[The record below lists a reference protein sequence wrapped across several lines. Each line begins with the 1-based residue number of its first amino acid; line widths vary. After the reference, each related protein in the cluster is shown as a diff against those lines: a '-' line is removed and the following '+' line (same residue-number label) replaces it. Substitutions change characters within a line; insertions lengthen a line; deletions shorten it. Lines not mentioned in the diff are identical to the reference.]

1 MADSINLKIT
11 TPEHVVFE
19 GQVDEVV
26 LPTEMGEIG
35 ILPHHIPMVALLKAG
50 EVRVRQGHKSLSL
63 AVSGGFIEVQ
73 PKQVIVLADTAEH
86 AADID
91 EERAEEA
98 RKRAE
103 EIAKTKRVD
112 AEDYAHVAANLE
124 KELARLRV
132 VRKHRTHHQTR
143 AETIQ

>member
-11 TPEHVVFE
+11 TPERIVFE
-19 GQVDEVV
+19 GYVDEVV
-26 LPTEMGEIG
+26 LPTQMGEIG

-50 EVRVRQGHKSLSL
+50 ELRIKQAQKILFL
-63 AVSGGFIEVQ
+63 AVSGGFIEVR

-91 EERAEEA
+91 EKRAEEA
-98 RKRAE
+98 KKRAE
-103 EIAKTKRVD
+103 EIAKSKRVD
-112 AEDYAHVAANLE
+112 AEDYALVAANLE

-132 VRKHRTHHQTR
+132 VRKHRTHHQSR
-143 AETIQ
+143 PESIS